1 MTKEAE
7 DFNEPKGDATGE
19 YFEHQSEV
27 NAMNL
32 KGVADAW
39 QANLKRTYD
48 EFQQLSLE
56 SARRNRT
63 FVDRTIGNNA
73 DHDQQV
79 RNVSLQALQN
89 AVETANMVGKNAV
102 ATCGVSQN
110 QVLDHRD
117 LGHDRA
123 WNVDEQGYTAANILE
138 EMQRSGVYQDMTEA
152 IAVAVIAKMA
162 EPK

>member
-1 MTKEAE
+1 MVKEAE

-19 YFEHQSEV
+19 FFEHVSET
-27 NAMNL
+27 NATNM
-32 KGVADAW
+32 KGLMDAW

-48 EFQQLSLE
+48 EFQQVSLE
-56 SARRNRT
+56 SVRRNRT
-63 FVDRTIGNNA
+63 YVDRIIGNNA

-79 RNVSLQALQN
+79 RNISIQALQN
-89 AVETANMVGKNAV
+89 AVETSNMVGKNAV

-123 WNVDEQGYTAANILE
+123 WNVDEQGYTAELIL
-138 EMQRSGVYQDMTEA
+138 SKLAGSDVFKEA
-152 IAVAVIAKMA
+152 IEGAVAAVLARETSK
-162 EPK
+162 